1 MMNDELNNGAVPTP
15 RRRRKA
21 VAAPGDGGPSLKL
34 SSIEERQFHVALES
48 PDVRAALH
56 EYECALAK
64 RDSISR
70 KLCGGSSHVTVADL
84 AHWEGALSK
93 TKAAIAE
100 LAKRAPILERHPTFA
115 AVVPHS

>member
-1 MMNDELNNGAVPTP
+1 MMNDELNNEAVPTP

-21 VAAPGDGGPSLKL
+21 VAASDGCGSSLKL
-34 SSIEERQFHVALES
+34 SSIDERQFRVALES
-48 PDVRAALH
+48 PNVRAALH
-56 EYECALAK
+56 EYECAQAK

-70 KLCGGSSHVTVADL
+70 KLCGGSSHVTVGDL

-93 TKAAIAE
+93 SKEALAE

-115 AVVPHS
+115 AVVAHS

>member
-1 MMNDELNNGAVPTP
+1 MMTDELNAGAGPTP

-21 VAAPGDGGPSLKL
+21 VATSGTGGPSLKL
-34 SSIEERQFHVALES
+34 FSIEDRQFHVALES

-56 EYECALAK
+56 EYECAQAR

-84 AHWEGALSK
+84 AHWEGALSE
-93 TKAAIAE
+93 TKMALVE
-100 LAKRAPILERHPTFA
+100 LAKRAPMLERHPTVA
-115 AVVPHS
+115 AVVANT